1 HLWPGLARAD
11 QDPGGHDRARVH
23 RGCRAHPRAGHQ
35 RRSVDNP
42 CIRLRHRS
50 GRARGR
56 HGCAVSRSHRRHGQQ
71 LRHHPLRGGRHR
83 WPRLDP
89 RRGRRRLPG
98 GPRRG
103 LRPGLRADL
112 RAGCHLPVD
121 GGGRP
126 LPARWTL
133 RKGRDRMTQPLKTS
147 DTSDTPETSGGPKD
161 PAVPGT
167 SGGPAGPG
175 SRAALF
181 AGRRRSSMRWIM
193 LAVGLVTALALP
205 WFVYPPVAMDIA
217 AWALF
222 AISVDLLLGYTG
234 LLSFGHAAFWGSS
247 AYATGLIAT
256 HWGLPFPVAILGGM
270 LFAMAIA
277 VPIGYLSV
285 RRTGIYFAMVT
296 LAFAQMIYFIANQLS
311 DLTGGENG
319 LQGIP
324 KSFFGIESVET
335 DSFYFYYA
343 AIGLILL
350 GIWAAW
356 RVVHSPF
363 GRVLVAI
370 RDNPARARALGY
382 DVDRYKVIVFV
393 LSAGLAGLA
402 GGVFAI
408 SHGFASLQ
416 ELDWTTSGK
425 VVLITVLGGI
435 GTLWGPVLGA
445 AVVTMLEDWLASSG
459 FEGTGI
465 ILGSIFVVIVLLFR
479 HGIWGTARDLLQRLP
494 NRRRDRMH

>member
-1 HLWPGLARAD
+1 MR
-11 QDPGGHDRARVH
+11 
-23 RGCRAHPRAGHQ
+23 HP
-35 RRSVDNP
+35 VNN
-42 CIRLRHRS
+42 
-50 GRARGR
+50 
-56 HGCAVSRSHRRHGQQ
+56 
-71 LRHHPLRGGRHR
+71 
-83 WPRLDP
+83 
-89 RRGRRRLPG
+89 
-98 GPRRG
+98 
-103 LRPGLRADL
+103 
-112 RAGCHLPVD
+112 
-121 GGGRP
+121 
-126 LPARWTL
+126 
-133 RKGRDRMTQPLKTS
+133 TS
-147 DTSDTPETSGGPKD
+147 DTAGAATAGAATADAEKGPLT
-161 PAVPGT
+161 A
-167 SGGPAGPG
+167 
-175 SRAALF
+175 
-181 AGRRRSSMRWIM
+181 AGRRGPLRWVM
-193 LAVGLVTALALP
+193 LAVGLVAALALP
-205 WFVYPPVAMDIA
+205 WFIYPPVAMDIA

-247 AYATGLIAT
+247 AYVSGLIAI

-270 LFAMAIA
+270 VFAMVIA

-296 LAFAQMIYFIANQLS
+296 LAFAQMIYFLANQLG

-319 LQGIP
+319 LQAIP
-324 KSFFGIESVET
+324 KSFFGVESVET

-356 RVVHSPF
+356 RIIHSPF

-382 DVDRYKVIVFV
+382 DVDRYKILVFV

-416 ELDWTTSGK
+416 ELNWTTSGK

-435 GTLWGPVLGA
+435 GTLWGGPLGA
-445 AVVTMLEDWLASSG
+445 ATVITLEDQLASSG

-479 HGIWGTARDLLQRLP
+479 HGIWGTARDLVQR
-494 NRRRDRMH
+494 RIDGRRDRTK